1 VVRDV
6 GTSDSSQKNCVE
18 SRELLEAVG
27 GHHPAGVYVPVA
39 APVECIPI
47 ELEAKYSP
55 SGIENPDSFSNHF
68 FSNAISGN
76 DRNMKGLHLLHPSR
90 ICSFLPEARN
100 TITNSELWLP
110 KPE

>member
-1 VVRDV
+1 MVRDV

-18 SRELLEAVG
+18 SRELLETVG
-27 GHHPAGVYVPVA
+27 GHHPAGVYVTVA

-47 ELEAKYSP
+47 KLEAKYSP
-55 SGIENPDSFSNHF
+55 SGIENPDSFRNHF

-100 TITNSELWLP
+100 TITKSQTMVA
-110 KPE
+110 KA

>member
-1 VVRDV
+1 
-6 GTSDSSQKNCVE
+6 VE

-27 GHHPAGVYVPVA
+27 GHHPAGVYVTVA

-47 ELEAKYSP
+47 KLEAKYSP
-55 SGIENPDSFSNHF
+55 SGIENPDSFRNHF

-100 TITNSELWLP
+100 TKRRSQLWLP